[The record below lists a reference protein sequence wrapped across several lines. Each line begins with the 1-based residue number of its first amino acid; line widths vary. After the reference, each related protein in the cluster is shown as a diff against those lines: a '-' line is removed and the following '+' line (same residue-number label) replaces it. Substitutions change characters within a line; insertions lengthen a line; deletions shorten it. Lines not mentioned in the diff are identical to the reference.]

1 MAELSEE
8 ARKALLGIARS
19 SVEAAV
25 RGESL
30 PALPPET
37 KQGGLGEE
45 IAKELAQP
53 RGAFVT
59 LKTGGRLRGCL
70 GHFEADMPVG
80 RRVLE
85 MARASA
91 LDDLRFSHNRVGAD
105 ELDDLDIEISVLYPL
120 EKIDDPLA
128 IELGRDGISITRGS
142 SSGCFLPQVATEM
155 GWSKEEFLSNCCSHK
170 ARLAPDAW
178 KDPKTT
184 VFRFRAEVF
193 GDKETAK

>member
-19 SVEAAV
+19 SVEAAA
-25 RGESL
+25 RGEPL
-30 PALPPET
+30 PALPPEA
-37 KQGGLGEE
+37 KEGELGEE
-45 IAKELAQP
+45 LAKELAQP

-59 LKTGGRLRGCL
+59 LKTHGRLRGCL

-80 RRVLE
+80 ERVLE
-85 MARASA
+85 MARSSA
-91 LDDLRFSHNRVGAD
+91 LDDSRFSHDRIGPD

-128 IELGRDGISITRGS
+128 IELGRDGIYVTRGAS
-142 SSGCFLPQVATEM
+142 TGCFLPQVATEM

-178 KDPKTT
+178 RDPKTT
-184 VFRFRAEVF
+184 VHRFRAEVF
-193 GDKETAK
+193 GDKD

>member
-1 MAELSEE
+1 MAELSED
-8 ARKALLGIARS
+8 ARRALLGIARS

-25 RGESL
+25 RGEPVPEL
-30 PALPPET
+30 PAEA
-37 KQGGLGEE
+37 KEGELGE
-45 IAKELAQP
+45 ELAQP

-59 LKTGGRLRGCL
+59 LKTRDRLRGCL

-91 LDDLRFSHNRVGAD
+91 LDDPRFSHDRIGPD

-128 IELGRDGISITRGS
+128 IELGRDGIYVTRGAS
-142 SSGCFLPQVATEM
+142 TGCFLPQVATEM

-178 KDPKTT
+178 RDPKTT
-184 VFRFRAEVF
+184 VYRFRAEVF
-193 GDKETAK
+193 GDKDTS

>member
-1 MAELSEE
+1 MAELSEG
-8 ARKALLGIARS
+8 AREALLGIARS
-19 SVEAAV
+19 SVEAAA
-25 RGESL
+25 RGGPL
-30 PALPPET
+30 PALPPEA
-37 KQGGLGEE
+37 KEGELGGDV
-45 IAKELAQP
+45 AQELAQP

-59 LKTGGRLRGCL
+59 LKTRGRLRGCL

-85 MARASA
+85 MARSSA
-91 LDDLRFSHNRVGAD
+91 LDDPRFSHDRIGAD

-128 IELGRDGISITRGS
+128 IELGRDGIYVTRGAS
-142 SSGCFLPQVATEM
+142 TGCFLPQVATEM

-178 KDPKTT
+178 RDPKTT
-184 VFRFRAEVF
+184 VYRFRAEVF
-193 GDKETAK
+193 GDKD